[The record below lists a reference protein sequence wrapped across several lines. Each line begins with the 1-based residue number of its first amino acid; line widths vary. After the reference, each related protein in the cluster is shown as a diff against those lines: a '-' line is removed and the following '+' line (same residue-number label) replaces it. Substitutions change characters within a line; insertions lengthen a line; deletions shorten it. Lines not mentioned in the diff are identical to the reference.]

1 MSQEVDKNLAKAIAE
16 IAVFLEFSGD
26 KVIDQDSAVQTME
39 QLASTLQEAGIET
52 KQSLCNQFGNI
63 AKSYSG
69 EQAEFVESLADS
81 FGLLDE

>member
-1 MSQEVDKNLAKAIAE
+1 MSQEVDKSLAKAIAE

-26 KVIDQDSAVQTME
+26 KVIDQDYAVQALE
-39 QLASTLQEAGIET
+39 QLATTLHEASAET
-52 KQSLCNQFGNI
+52 KQSLCNQFGDI
-63 AKSYSG
+63 SKRYSG